1 MVIFAL
7 ALIII
12 AAICLLYSRFA
23 SRQIYQESADH
34 LEEIYTQINLTFR
47 STISKNWRLLRG
59 WQPYLEKAQS
69 QQLQEFLQAEKADWH
84 FDTFYLLAEDGSY
97 ITEEGER
104 GSLNLGDSLPILVEQ
119 K

>member
-1 MVIFAL
+1 MVICAL

-23 SRQIYQESADH
+23 SRQIYQESSDH

-84 FDTFYLLAEDGSY
+84 FDTFYLLAEDGDRKS
-97 ITEEGER
+97 
-104 GSLNLGDSLPILVEQ
+104 VV
-119 K
+119 